1 MSLKMVIV
9 FFAVLTS
16 LIFLGLI
23 ITIIILNSG
32 FNKSFKLQNKKFNEE
47 KVEMQLQIDETQIS
61 SKEEERER
69 ILANFHDD
77 INPLFAAL
85 KYQLRLFK
93 SDDKEMRLN
102 YDQNE
107 QISDLIDRIIEN
119 QNAAIGNVESKV
131 QTIGQLSFAMQEYL
145 NCLNSFKIKFDTD
158 ISVKTE
164 LKSEIFNNLYSLFL
178 ELIHNLM
185 KHEKINQLNVHLN
198 MDISSLDLIFKHD
211 GIGLTN
217 EQFQNSIRLK
227 EGRGLSSISSRL
239 NNIGAKMELMSLKY
253 GAIIHIT
260 LPLKNA

>member
-1 MSLKMVIV
+1 MSLKIVIV

-16 LIFLGLI
+16 LVFLGLI

-32 FNKSFKLQNKKFNEE
+32 FNKSFKKQNEKFSEE
-47 KVEMQLQIDETQIS
+47 KINMQLQIDETQIS

-77 INPLFAAL
+77 INPLFAVL
-85 KYQLRLFK
+85 KYQLRLFNSDAKEK
-93 SDDKEMRLN
+93 SLN

-119 QNAAIGNVESKV
+119 QNAAIGSVESKV
-131 QTIGQLSFAMQEYL
+131 QTIGQLSFVIQEYL
-145 NCLNSFKIKFDTD
+145 NCLNSFKIIFDTE

-164 LKSEIFNNLYSLFL
+164 LKAEIFNNLYSIFL

-227 EGRGLSSISSRL
+227 GGRGLSSISSRL
-239 NNIGAKMELMSLKY
+239 NNIGAKMELMSLKD

>member
-1 MSLKMVIV
+1 MNSKLIIV
-9 FFAVLTS
+9 FFVIGVC

-69 ILANFHDD
+69 IANNFHDD

-102 YDQNE
+102 YNQNE
-107 QISDLIDRIIEN
+107 QISDLIDRIIKN
-119 QNAAIGNVESKV
+119 QNTAIGNVESKV

-145 NCLNSFKIKFDTD
+145 NCLNSFKIIFDTE

-164 LKSEIFNNLYSLFL
+164 LKAEIFNNLYSIFL

-198 MDISSLDLIFKHD
+198 MDMSSLDLIFKHD

-239 NNIGAKMELMSLKY
+239 NNIGAKMELMSLKD

>member
-1 MSLKMVIV
+1 MGFKIIVI
-9 FFAVLTS
+9 FFIITIT
-16 LIFLGLI
+16 LIFLGFILSI
-23 ITIIILNSG
+23 VFLNSN
-32 FNKSFKLQNKKFNEE
+32 FNKIFKKQDEKFNLE
-47 KVEMQLQIDETQIS
+47 KLNMQLQMDETEVT

-69 ILANFHDD
+69 IANNFHDD

-85 KYQLRLFK
+85 KYQFRLFK

-131 QTIGQLSFAMQEYL
+131 QTIGQLAFAMQEYL
-145 NCLNSFKIKFDTD
+145 SCLNSYKIKFDTE
-158 ISVKTE
+158 ISVKIE
-164 LKSEIFNNLYSLFL
+164 LKAEIFNNLYSIFL
-178 ELIHNLM
+178 ELIHNFM

-239 NNIGAKMELMSLKY
+239 KNIGAKMELMSLKD

>member
-1 MSLKMVIV
+1 MNSKLIIV
-9 FFAVLTS
+9 FFVIGVC

-47 KVEMQLQIDETQIS
+47 RVDMQLQIDETQIS

-119 QNAAIGNVESKV
+119 QNVAIGNVESKV
-131 QTIGQLSFAMQEYL
+131 QTIGQLAFAMQEYL
-145 NCLNSFKIKFDTD
+145 SCLNSYKIKFDT
-158 ISVKTE
+158 
-164 LKSEIFNNLYSLFL
+164 
-178 ELIHNLM
+178 
-185 KHEKINQLNVHLN
+185 
-198 MDISSLDLIFKHD
+198 
-211 GIGLTN
+211 
-217 EQFQNSIRLK
+217 
-227 EGRGLSSISSRL
+227 
-239 NNIGAKMELMSLKY
+239 
-253 GAIIHIT
+253 
-260 LPLKNA
+260 

>member
-1 MSLKMVIV
+1 MSLKIVIV

-23 ITIIILNSG
+23 ITIIILNSD
-32 FNKSFKLQNKKFNEE
+32 FNESFKLQNKKFNEE
-47 KVEMQLQIDETQIS
+47 RLDMQLKIDETQIS

-85 KYQLRLFK
+85 KYELCLFN
-93 SDDKEMRLN
+93 SNTKERRFG
-102 YDQNE
+102 YDENKH
-107 QISDLIDRIIEN
+107 ISYLIDKIIEN
-119 QNAAIGNVESKV
+119 QNAAIGNIESKV
-131 QTIGQLSFAMQEYL
+131 QTIGQLVFAMKEYL
-145 NCLNSFKIKFDTD
+145 SCLNSYKIKFDKE
-158 ISVKTE
+158 ISVKIE
-164 LKSEIFNNLYSLFL
+164 LKAEIFNNLYSIFL

-239 NNIGAKMELMSLKY
+239 KNIEAKMELMSLKD